1 MVESITTALPGGV
14 VTLVAIGVACL
25 AAIVVIYRYRGG
37 GSSRSVQRVVKTI
50 ASEYLSNLI
59 IPNGDGGEIQIDHLV
74 LTAEGLLVIDV
85 KEVRGK
91 VFGSDKMQEWTV
103 ISSDRRFTFSN
114 PQPALYDRIA
124 AVRQVVRQVPVA
136 GRILFLDDA
145 EFTKGVPSLVCK
157 REDLLAEYGETD
169 RVAAKAKIEAFKPHW
184 EHIVALAGR
193 RSGAAGSD
201 DQPAV

>member
-1 MVESITTALPGGV
+1 MLESMTAVLPGGAA
-14 VTLVAIGVACL
+14 TL
-25 AAIVVIYRYRGG
+25 AAIGAAGVAVIVVIFRYRRGR
-37 GSSRSVQRVVKTI
+37 SSRSVQRVVKSI
-50 ASEYLSNLI
+50 AFEYLSGLV
-59 IPNGDGGEIQIDHLV
+59 IPNADGGEIQIDHLV

-103 ISSDRRFTFSN
+103 ISSDRRFTFPN

-124 AVRQVVRQVPVA
+124 AVKQVVRQVPVA

-145 EFTKGVPSLVCK
+145 DFTKGVPSLVCK

-169 RVAAKAKIEAFKPHW
+169 KVAAKAKIEAFKPHW
-184 EHIVALAGR
+184 GQIVALAGQGAR
-193 RSGAAGSD
+193 APQSNDRSAA
-201 DQPAV
+201 

>member
-1 MVESITTALPGGV
+1 MTALPGGGM
-14 VTLVAIGVACL
+14 TLAAIGVAFV
-25 AAIVVIYRYRGG
+25 AAIVALLRYRRG
-37 GSSRSVQRVVKTI
+37 GSSRSVQRAVKTI
-50 ASEYLSNLI
+50 AFEYLSHLV

-103 ISSDRRFTFSN
+103 ISSDRRFTFPN

-124 AVRQVVRQVPVA
+124 AVKQVVRQVPVA
-136 GRILFLDDA
+136 GRILFLDEA

-184 EHIVALAGR
+184 EQIVSLAGQSSQVSKSDE
-193 RSGAAGSD
+193 RSAA
-201 DQPAV
+201 